1 MRMTEYVMDT
11 FNVVE
16 KNLNVDKKWNK
27 GKCLLISRG
36 IIKIFTPCYNT
47 TWYHLLFTECQKEDL
62 ELVYKLVSWVYSTSY
77 AIC

>member
-1 MRMTEYVMDT
+1 MTEYVMDT

-16 KNLNVDKKWNK
+16 KNWNVDEKWNK

-36 IIKIFTPCYNT
+36 LIQHLHT

-62 ELVYKLVSWVYSTSY
+62 ELVYKPVSWVYSTSY
-77 AIC
+77 AVC

>member
-1 MRMTEYVMDT
+1 MTEYVMDT

-16 KNLNVDKKWNK
+16 KNWNVEEKWNN

-36 IIKIFTPCYNT
+36 IIKHLHHVIYNT

-62 ELVYKLVSWVYSTSY
+62 ELVYKPVSWVYSTSY
-77 AIC
+77 ATC